1 MHEIV
6 SLENSN
12 FLVSPRF
19 CTLCQLVLS
28 TDWFCAVLFLPPP
41 LLLYTDLLMHFLP
54 HNIEN
59 MLGFF
64 LVLEL
69 EGLVL
74 VLKSLGTNFS
84 SRHAR
89 LIISGFA
96 LNRTHNGG

>member
-1 MHEIV
+1 M
-6 SLENSN
+6 
-12 FLVSPRF
+12 
-19 CTLCQLVLS
+19 LS
-28 TDWFCAVLFLPPP
+28 TDWFCAVLFHPPP

>member
-1 MHEIV
+1 M
-6 SLENSN
+6 
-12 FLVSPRF
+12 
-19 CTLCQLVLS
+19 
-28 TDWFCAVLFLPPP
+28 
-41 LLLYTDLLMHFLP
+41 YFLP

-74 VLKSLGTNFS
+74 VLESLGTNFS

-96 LNRTHNGG
+96 LNRTHNGGRAEYSRTWRI

>member
-1 MHEIV
+1 M
-6 SLENSN
+6 
-12 FLVSPRF
+12 
-19 CTLCQLVLS
+19 
-28 TDWFCAVLFLPPP
+28 
-41 LLLYTDLLMHFLP
+41 YFLP

-69 EGLVL
+69 EVLVL
-74 VLKSLGTNFS
+74 VLESLGTNFS
-84 SRHAR
+84 SRYAR